1 MFRRVRNKFLR
12 IALIVIYFIILFTCA
27 VQINFL
33 GLFGSSPTKKEIL
46 LPELNVSSEL
56 FTADSV
62 LIGRYYK
69 QDRDP
74 VPYDSISPNIVNAL
88 IATEDVRFRK
98 HHGVD
103 FIGLFGGV
111 FSTLSGSDR
120 GASTI
125 TQQLA
130 KNLYRTRYK
139 DAQGLLGKIPGVGL
153 LVTKYKEW
161 MTAFKLESK
170 YSKEEILTMYL
181 NTVSFSNNAYGIK
194 SASVRY
200 FDKLPSEVTVNEAA
214 VLVGMLK
221 GTTYYNPIRNPKNAL
236 QRRNVVLNQMEKEGY
251 LKKDEVATLRKDS
264 LGLNLN
270 NQEVRN
276 SNDSYLR
283 TAVEKWLEEWGEE
296 NEIDIYTS
304 GLKIYT
310 TIDSRMQ
317 KIAETVVSTKMK
329 ELQQRLDNVW
339 GNDLPW
345 RDKEGNVIPNF
356 LEDHAKK
363 LPAYASLMKK
373 YNDEAKVFEEL
384 NKKKSMEVFTWDGME
399 KVDYSTMDSLKHYL
413 TMLNTGMMVMDPYNG
428 NIKVW
433 VGGINHNYYK
443 FDHVNQAKRQAGS
456 TFKPFAYAAALESGM
471 APCDKFTDK
480 PVKIE
485 FINNK
490 GEHEVWEPKNADWS
504 FSHSDLSL
512 RHAMARSLN
521 TVTAQI
527 TEKVGWDKVVEMAHK
542 CGIDSKLESV
552 PSVGLGSNDVSVFE
566 MVRGYSTFM
575 NEGKRTEPVLVS
587 RIEDKDGKVLA
598 EFKTTTKEAITAENA
613 WLMGYMLRGT
623 IEESGGTSQALWEW
637 DLFQDENQIGGK
649 TGTSSDYV
657 DGWYMGV
664 TKDLVAGVWV
674 GCDEQSIHFKS
685 SATGEGSKTA
695 LPIYALFMEE
705 LYKHPELGVTFGKF
719 PESTVEI
726 TKKYNC
732 PGPRVRVRQDSSST
746 EGLNPDAEIPNIVL
760 PDLLNQNNTEEQQEE
775 TN

>member
-1 MFRRVRNKFLR
+1 MR

-139 DAQGLLGKIPGVGL
+139 DAQGLLGKIPGIGL

-251 LKKDEVATLRKDS
+251 LKKDEVANLSKDS

-283 TAVEKWLEEWGEE
+283 TAVEKWLEDWGEE

-317 KIAETVVSTKMK
+317 KIAETVVATKMK

-339 GNDLPW
+339 GNELPW

-363 LPAYASLMKK
+363 LPIYASLMKK

-456 TFKPFAYAAALESGM
+456 TFKPFAYAAALESGL

-490 GEHEVWEPKNADWS
+490 GEHEIWEPKNADWS

-598 EFKTTTKEAITAENA
+598 EFKTSTKEAITAENA

-719 PESTVEI
+719 PEPTVEI

-760 PDLLNQNNTEEQQEE
+760 PDLLNQNNNEEQQEE

>member
-1 MFRRVRNKFLR
+1 MFRRVKNKFLR
-12 IALIVIYFIILFTCA
+12 IALIIIYFFILFTCA

-33 GLFGSSPTKKEIL
+33 GLFGASPTKKEIL
-46 LPELNVSSEL
+46 LPSLNVSSEL
-56 FTADSV
+56 YTADSV

-74 VPYDSISPNIVNAL
+74 VPFDSISPNIINAL
-88 IATEDVRFRK
+88 IATEDVRFYK
-98 HHGVD
+98 HNGVD
-103 FIGLFGGV
+103 VIGLFAGV
-111 FSTLSGSDR
+111 LSTVGGSDR

-139 DAQGLLGKIPGVGL
+139 DSQGLLGKIPGVGII
-153 LVTKYKEW
+153 VTKYKEW
-161 MTAFKLESK
+161 MTAFKLENK
-170 YSKEEILTMYL
+170 YSKQEIITMYL

-200 FDKLPSEVTVNEAA
+200 FDKLPSEISVNEAA
-214 VLVGMLK
+214 VLIGMLK
-221 GTTYYNPIRNPKNAL
+221 GTTLYNPIRNPKNAL
-236 QRRNVVLNQMEKEGY
+236 SRRNVVLGQMQKEGY
-251 LKKDEVATLRKDS
+251 LKPEEVKTLSQDS

-283 TAVEKWLEEWGEE
+283 TAVEKWLEKWAEE
-296 NEIDIYTS
+296 NEVDIYTS

-317 KIAETVVSTKMK
+317 KIAEDAVALKMK
-329 ELQQRLDNVW
+329 ELQRRLDNVW
-339 GNDLPW
+339 SGQEPW

-356 LEDHAKK
+356 LEDQARK
-363 LPAYASLMKK
+363 LPAYAYLKEK

-384 NKKKSMEVFTWDGME
+384 NRKKEMEVFTWDGME
-399 KVDYSTMDSLKHYL
+399 KVEYSSMDSLKHYIS
-413 TMLNTGMMVMDPYNG
+413 MLNTGMMSMNPYSG
-428 NIKVW
+428 EIKVW
-433 VGGINHNYYK
+433 VGGINHDYYK
-443 FDHVNQAKRQAGS
+443 FDHVNQAKRQPGS
-456 TFKPFAYAAALESGM
+456 TFKPFAYVTALEAGKT
-471 APCDKFTDK
+471 PCDKYSDK

-485 FINNK
+485 FVNNK
-490 GEHEVWEPKNADWS
+490 GEHEIWEPKNADWN
-504 FSHSDLSL
+504 FSYSELSL
-512 RHAMARSLN
+512 RHALARSLN
-521 TVTAQI
+521 SVTAQI
-527 TEKVGWDKVVEMAHK
+527 TEEVGWDNVVKMAHT

-552 PSVGLGSNDVSVFE
+552 PSVGLGSNEVSVFE
-566 MVRGYSTFM
+566 MVRAYSTFM
-575 NEGKRTEPVLVS
+575 NAGKKTEPILVK

-598 EFKTTTKEAITAENA
+598 EFKSEQKQVISPENA

-637 DLFQDENQIGGK
+637 DLFDNENEIGGK

-664 TKDLVAGVWV
+664 TKDLVTGVWV

-695 LPIYALFMEE
+695 LPIFAVYMEE
-705 LYKHPELGVTFGKF
+705 LYKRPELGVTTGKF
-719 PESTVEI
+719 PEPTVEI
-726 TKKYNC
+726 KKTYNC
-732 PGPRVRVRQDSSST
+732 PGPRVRSTRDTPDSGAVEGET
-746 EGLNPDAEIPNIVL
+746 EVPALTLPEILQEI
-760 PDLLNQNNTEEQQEE
+760 QGEEEGQE
-775 TN
+775 